1 MIAKNDKKVINGWAM
16 YDWANSTY
24 SLTITTAIFPSYFY
38 WATGGKDAIANFLGL
53 EVNNTVLFTYTLS
66 VAFLFVALIN
76 PILGALADTTGYK
89 KAFMKFFC
97 YLGSLSCMSMF
108 FFDKS
113 TVSLGVISFGVAGIG
128 YAGSLVFYN
137 SYLPEIATEDQVD
150 KVSAKGFALGYFG
163 SVILLGFNLIMVL
176 FPTLFG
182 IPEADPTNLGPR
194 ISFLTVGLWW
204 IGFSQITFNRLPDD
218 QIQSKDNKTN
228 PIKRGFTEMK
238 KVWLQAKELPL
249 LKKYL
254 YAFFFFSMGVQTVMY
269 MATIYGEEVVGMVM
283 DELIILVLIL
293 QLVAIGG
300 AYLFAKISD
309 KKGNV
314 FSLIITLIVWI
325 GVCLSAFFIKEGM
338 KIEYYVIGIF
348 VGLVMGGVQSMAR
361 STYSKLIPKDTP
373 DTTSFFSFFETLE
386 KTSIATGTLVYG
398 VIRQI
403 SGTMNNSALALILF
417 FAIGWF
423 LLAQIPS
430 KQSYH
435 D

>member
-1 MIAKNDKKVINGWAM
+1 MIVKNDKKVINGWAM

-38 WATGGKDAIANFLGL
+38 WATGGKDAIVNFLGV

-66 VAFLFVALIN
+66 VAFMLVAILN
-76 PILGALADTTGYK
+76 PILGAIADSTGSK

-97 YLGSLSCMSMF
+97 YLGSFSCMSMF
-108 FFDKS
+108 FFDES
-113 TVSLGVISFGVAGIG
+113 NIALGVISFGVAGIG

-137 SYLPEIATEDQVD
+137 SYLPEIATDDQLD
-150 KVSAKGFALGYFG
+150 KVSAKGFSLGYIG
-163 SVILLGFNLIMVL
+163 SVILLLFNLIMVL
-176 FPTLFG
+176 FPALFG
-182 IPEADPTNLGPR
+182 IPEGDPNHLGPR
-194 ISFLTVGLWW
+194 ISFLSVGLWW
-204 IGFSQITFNRLPDD
+204 IGFSQITFSRLPNGENHP
-218 QIQSKDNKTN
+218 KNKKSN
-228 PIKRGFTEMK
+228 PIIRGFSEMK
-238 KVWLQAKELPL
+238 KVWNQAQELPL

-254 YAFFFFSMGVQTVMY
+254 LAFFFFSMGVQTVMY

-300 AYLFAKISD
+300 AYLFAKISE
-309 KKGNV
+309 KKGNIY
-314 FSLIITLIVWI
+314 SLIITLIIWI
-325 GVCLSAFFIKEGM
+325 GVCLSAYFIKEGM

-386 KTSIATGTLVYG
+386 KTSIAAGTLVYG
-398 VIRQI
+398 LIRQLTG
-403 SGTMNNSALALILF
+403 SMNNSALALTLF
-417 FAIGWF
+417 FIIGWY
-423 LLAQIPS
+423 LLSKIPS
-430 KQSYH
+430 KLSYH